1 MALISIVVPV
11 YYNEQS
17 LPLLLERLQKITADK
32 AAHSFEFI
40 FVDDGSGD
48 NSFGVLQQLAR
59 QDDRVRVLRLS
70 RNFGSNAAILAG
82 LTFARGDC
90 AAFLAADLQ
99 DPPETLPAMI
109 EAWEKDAAV
118 VLAVRRGNRGDPL
131 LTRAFA
137 ALFNWLFKVLV
148 FNDMSPHGIG
158 FFLIDRRVV
167 DVLVQC
173 REKNSH
179 IMAQILWT
187 GFKRA
192 VIEYDRAERL
202 HGKSRWTFSKK
213 VKYFIDAFAA
223 FSYLPLRISSA
234 LGILFSFAGA
244 VYAIIV
250 LAERL
255 LGNIPVQGFTALM
268 IVVLV
273 TAGVQLLILGILG
286 EYLWRTLD
294 ATRTRPPFIVADVV
308 DGKQKPSE
316 KSER

>member
-1 MALISIVVPV
+1 MAFISIVVPV

-17 LPLLLERLQKITADK
+17 LPLLLERLQSI
-32 AAHSFEFI
+32 AASQTGHTFEFI

-48 NSFGVLQQLAR
+48 HSFSVLQQLAR
-59 QDDRVRVLRLS
+59 QDARVRALRLS

-82 LTFARGDC
+82 LTYARGDC

-109 EAWEKDAAV
+109 QAWEQDAQV
-118 VLAVRRGNRGDPL
+118 VLAVRRGGRGDPL
-131 LTRAFA
+131 LTRFFA
-137 ALFNWLFKVLV
+137 AIFNWLFKVLV

-158 FFLIDRRVV
+158 FFLIDRQVV
-167 DVLVQC
+167 NVLIQC
-173 REKNSH
+173 SEKNSH
-179 IMAQILWT
+179 IMALILWT

-202 HGKSRWTFSKK
+202 HGKSRWTFGKK

-223 FSYLPLRISSA
+223 FSYVPLRISS
-234 LGILFSFAGA
+234 LVGILFSIVGGI
-244 VYAIIV
+244 YALIV
-250 LAERL
+250 LIERL
-255 LGNIPVQGFTALM
+255 VGNIPVQGFAALM
-268 IVVLV
+268 VVVLV

-294 ATRTRPPFIVADVV
+294 ATRHRPPFIVAQVV
-308 DGKQKPSE
+308 EKEQKSE
-316 KSER
+316 K

>member
-11 YYNEQS
+11 YYNEGS
-17 LPLLLERLQKITADK
+17 LPLLLERLQQI
-32 AAHSFEFI
+32 AANESAHAFEFI

-59 QDDRVRVLRLS
+59 QDERVRVLRLS

-82 LTFARGDC
+82 LTYARGDS

-109 EAWEKDAAV
+109 EAWEQGAAV
-118 VLAVRRGNRGDPL
+118 VLAVRRGGRGDPL
-131 LTRAFA
+131 LTRVFA
-137 ALFNWLFKVLV
+137 RFFNWLFKVLV

-173 REKNSH
+173 QEKNSH
-179 IMAQILWT
+179 IMALLLWA

-192 VIEYDRAERL
+192 VIEYDRAERQ

-223 FSYLPLRISSA
+223 FSYLPLRISST

-244 VYAIIV
+244 VYAMIV

-294 ATRTRPPFIVADVV
+294 ATRHRPPFIVAEVV
-308 DGKQKPSE
+308 EAKPPRGE
-316 KSER
+316 Q